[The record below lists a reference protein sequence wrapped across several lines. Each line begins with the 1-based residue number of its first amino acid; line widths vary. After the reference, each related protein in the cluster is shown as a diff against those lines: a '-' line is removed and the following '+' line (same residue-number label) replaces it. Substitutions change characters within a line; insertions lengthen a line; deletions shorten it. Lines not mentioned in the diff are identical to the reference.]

1 MNVECITGEFI
12 LCLNYSI
19 RLPNLSTL
27 NFIEILFRQNRNF
40 LGFS

>member
-12 LCLNYSI
+12 LCLNYST
-19 RLPNLSTL
+19 LPNFSTL